1 MHDPQQGA
9 IVAAEPFRRHLAEL
23 IELRRRLPADASP
36 ALRRRVTLAIQV
48 ASSPTCPES
57 QPDGVPCGGTA
68 TSCEHC
74 TRAIEFMETVRDE
87 IDAALQDETERAEV
101 AAADDEPE
109 FGPL

>member
-1 MHDPQQGA
+1 MHDPQPGA

-57 QPDGVPCGGTA
+57 QPDGVPCGGS
-68 TSCEHC
+68 TSSCDHC
-74 TRAIEFMETVRDE
+74 ARAVEFMETVRAE
-87 IDAALQDETERAEV
+87 IDEALQEEAAKAE
-101 AAADDEPE
+101 DQEPE
-109 FGPL
+109 LGPI